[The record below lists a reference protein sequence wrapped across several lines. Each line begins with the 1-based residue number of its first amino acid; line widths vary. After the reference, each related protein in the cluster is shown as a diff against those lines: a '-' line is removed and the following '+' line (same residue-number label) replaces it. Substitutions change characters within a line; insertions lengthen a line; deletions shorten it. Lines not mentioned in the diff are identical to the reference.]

1 MATVTEKL
9 VTPKISLEGD
19 NWVKMPASWSDY
31 IALSKTRGDRTRPRY
46 TFIDGRLTVVSPGQP
61 HEWIKTRLGW
71 LIEEMFLALEID
83 FHATGS
89 VTLLKSKNRKAG
101 TEADE
106 SYYLS
111 NIARVIGKKNLVMG
125 EDPAPDLAIE
135 VVVSH
140 DEDDA
145 IEAYR
150 RFGVREVWVV
160 KDGELTFLCL
170 DNNARYIESPAS
182 QMIPDLTA
190 DELASWVFRQD
201 LTGER
206 KVRLGFR
213 AWVEQTLVPR
223 HRNNED
229 RR

>member
-1 MATVTEKL
+1 MSITLNTKPDL
-9 VTPKISLEGD
+9 GSDL
-19 NWVKMPASWSDY
+19 WVQMPASWDDY
-31 IALSKTRGDRTRPRY
+31 LALSKTRGDHRRPRY

-89 VTLLKSKNRKAG
+89 VTLLKSKNREAG

-106 SYYLS
+106 SYYLA
-111 NIARVIGKKNLVMG
+111 NIARVMGKKNLVMG
-125 EDPAPDLAIE
+125 EDPAPDLTVE
-135 VVVSH
+135 VVISH

-150 RFGVREVWVV
+150 LFGVREVWIV
-160 KDGELTFLCL
+160 KDGELMFLSL
-170 DNNARYIESPAS
+170 NDHGRYVVTPTSL
-182 QMIPDLTA
+182 MIPRLSV
-190 DELASWVFRQD
+190 DEIASWVFRQD

-206 KVRLGFR
+206 RIRLDFR
-213 AWVEQTLVPR
+213 AWVEQALVLR